1 MGHRRHL
8 SSVPA
13 LDVRSFRELRRAF
26 GATLPEATTGF
37 GDDLLLD
44 MGALPADPPRLE
56 VCEVIEGSETRVRS
70 HRLSS
75 VAETAFVAFLDGVQ
89 ESRVAGYVNGV
100 PVVGARVAAVI
111 RSRVDRRM
119 ITWGPGARARLRLYA
134 PRALLPE
141 AAWSRLQRAG
151 LSMVDTLEAG
161 APTDAPLHPGEM
173 LRRALQRVKDDR
185 EGVERDLAE
194 LWCESAEVPLY
205 VDGGLPRGVRASSSP
220 WCVGVV
226 KSHHT
231 LYAVNDDLRTVMTL
245 PFETRSSVFRVH
257 RSRRPDVAS
266 WYLRLRDAQGHDPM
280 WGLVRVEVAF
290 AEDTAGQPA
299 LASRAD
305 TISRWILSE
314 RSPVSLPDRRWDR
327 MAYGIR
333 DCEAY
338 LRAVRVRG

>member
-1 MGHRRHL
+1 M
-8 SSVPA
+8 
-13 LDVRSFRELRRAF
+13 DVRSFRELRRAF
-26 GATLPEATTGF
+26 GATLPEATAGF
-37 GDDLLLD
+37 GDDTLLD
-44 MGALPADPPRLE
+44 MGALPAEPPRLE
-56 VCEVIEGSETRVRS
+56 VCGIIEGNETRIQS

-89 ESRVAGYVNGV
+89 ESRVAGYVDGV

-111 RSRVDRRM
+111 RSRVERRM
-119 ITWGPGARARLRLYA
+119 ITWGPGARGGLRLYA
-134 PRALLPE
+134 PRALLPPT
-141 AAWSRLQRAG
+141 AWSRLQGAG
-151 LSMVDTLEAG
+151 LSLVDTLEDS
-161 APTDAPLHPGEM
+161 APSEPLHPAEM

-185 EGVERDLAE
+185 EAVERELAE
-194 LWCESAEVPLY
+194 LWCASAQAPLY

-231 LYAVNDDLRTVMTL
+231 LYAVDDDLRTVLSL
-245 PFETRSSVFRVH
+245 PAETRSSVFRVH
-257 RSRRPDVAS
+257 RNRRPDVAS
-266 WYLRLRDAQGHDPM
+266 WYLRLRDAQGHDLM

-290 AEDTAGQPA
+290 TEDTVGQPA

-305 TISRWILSE
+305 AISRWILSE
-314 RSPVSLPDRRWDR
+314 RSPVALPDRRWDR

-338 LRAVRVRG
+338 LRALRTRG